1 MKQFLI
7 TLILIALLGLLAYTN
22 PNLDN
27 YDQFIS
33 QRITEESRKEK
44 DPVAGAL
51 NSLFGGF
58 AANLMTKQTVRKDYV
73 FLSSYDTTIGDKH
86 MRAVGV
92 LNNFYVTE
100 DSVMEDRRT
109 RRGD

>member
-7 TLILIALLGLLAYTN
+7 TLVLIALLGLLAYTN

-33 QRITEESRKEK
+33 QRITEEARKEK
-44 DPVAGAL
+44 DPMAGAL

-73 FLSSYDTTIGDKH
+73 FLSTYDTTIGDKH
-86 MRAVGV
+86 MRAIGV

-100 DSVMEDRRT
+100 DSFMEDHGT
-109 RRGD
+109 KRGN

>member
-58 AANLMTKQTVRKDYV
+58 AANLMAKQTVRKDYV
-73 FLSSYDTTIGDKH
+73 FFSTYDTTLGDKH

-100 DSVMEDRRT
+100 DSFMEDHGT
-109 RRGD
+109 KRGD